1 MLLLFCMQISMG
13 QKGPG
18 LGESYRATERQ
29 SDTEN
34 FVEKNRR
41 KGGNKQR
48 VVSSLKEVLSIKRH
62 KVDKKDTSLY
72 KK

>member
-34 FVEKNRR
+34 FVEKN
-41 KGGNKQR
+41 NKT
-48 VVSSLKEVLSIKRH
+48 LLN
-62 KVDKKDTSLY
+62 DLN
-72 KK
+72 